1 VHDHLTLTHA
11 PDVLTIPEL
20 CAILRIGRNQA
31 YALVNGGRL
40 GPCRIGNSVRIP
52 KAAVKRLL
60 EVPGP
65 DATTFVGGVD
75 GALVADAD

>member
-1 VHDHLTLTHA
+1 VDDQLTLTRA

-31 YALVNGGRL
+31 YALVNSGRL

-52 KAAVKRLL
+52 KAAVERLL
-60 EVPGP
+60 EAPTR
-65 DATTFVGGVD
+65 AAASEGGVD
-75 GALVADAD
+75 GGLFDDAD